1 MLLDVI
7 LYTVLTIFSIILFF
21 TYINPIIRENISGIK
36 GALLSLSIILA
47 VILPFLWA
55 IIMKKNHSPEFQKL
69 WNDSK
74 YNRGPLVSLIAIKI
88 LLCAS
93 ILMPVIV
100 HILKRG
106 IRCRIYCYPV
116 WYWQWLSYPKNWKS
130 VLSRSRKDLLTTSTG
145 KQRTQTLEVLW
156 LIISWNLCLSMI
168 CTWWISLLAKNPPLS
183 AGVWKRSTSVKKY
196 GINIVSIIR
205 GERQINIPRGEERLY
220 PFDKIIIVGTDEELD
235 LFQEIIQKQDKE
247 YRDQLAQSFNN
258 NIKIEQF

>member
-74 YNRGPLVSLIAIKI
+74 YNRGPLVSLIAIKKYPNAGYSSYI
-88 LLCAS
+88 
-93 ILMPVIV
+93 
-100 HILKRG
+100 KRG

-116 WYWQWLSYPKNWKS
+116 DIGNDYL
-130 VLSRSRKDLLTTSTG
+130 
-145 KQRTQTLEVLW
+145 
-156 LIISWNLCLSMI
+156 
-168 CTWWISLLAKNPPLS
+168 
-183 AGVWKRSTSVKKY
+183 
-196 GINIVSIIR
+196 
-205 GERQINIPRGEERLY
+205 
-220 PFDKIIIVGTDEELD
+220 
-235 LFQEIIQKQDKE
+235 IQKTEKAFSLN
-247 YRDQLAQSFNN
+247 RK
-258 NIKIEQF
+258 KIY